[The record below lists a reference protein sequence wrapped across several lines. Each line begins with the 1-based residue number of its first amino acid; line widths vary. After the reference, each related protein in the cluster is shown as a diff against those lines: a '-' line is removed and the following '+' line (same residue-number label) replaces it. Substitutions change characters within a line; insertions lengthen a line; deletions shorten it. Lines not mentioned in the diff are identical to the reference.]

1 MSQTMFQVVL
11 VCVGADRPTEEL
23 QQSQTEGPVWFGK
36 FVSQTAI

>member
-1 MSQTMFQVVL
+1 MSQTMFQAVL
-11 VCVGADRPTEEL
+11 VCVGAGRPTEEF